1 MKNYRGVIILL
12 TCILII
18 TAGCQQIKQPEASEP
33 AVVQPQPSP
42 SAEAILIAPVAGNT
56 LETEGMTLLT
66 EFSAD
71 LDMDNSEEK
80 IELYT
85 AAGRDE
91 NGEMVWD
98 DGQNWILAVRDG
110 EKAYPLLSQ
119 YVQLGSVYFTVSNKG
134 ADQIPNIT
142 VIVPTGASFS
152 ITGYS
157 YDKEGDCY
165 KGELLYRSAD
175 DNWLYSSIPGYR

>member
-1 MKNYRGVIILL
+1 MKNHWYAIILL
-12 TCILII
+12 ILILVL
-18 TAGCQQIKQPEASEP
+18 TTGCQQSKQPEAIEP
-33 AVVQPQPSP
+33 TVSQPQPSP
-42 SAEAILIAPVAGNT
+42 IAEAIVIAPVAGNT
-56 LETEGMTLLT
+56 LETEGMTLIT

-91 NGEMVWD
+91 NGVLAWD

-110 EKAYPLLSQ
+110 DKAYPLISQ
-119 YVQLGSVYFTVSNKG
+119 YVQLGSVYFTVSEKG
-134 ADQIPNIT
+134 TDQAPNIT
-142 VIVPTGASFS
+142 VMIPTGASFKM
-152 ITGYS
+152 TGYK

-165 KGELLYRSAD
+165 KGELLYKSAD

>member
-1 MKNYRGVIILL
+1 MKNYRYVIILL
-12 TCILII
+12 TFMLVL
-18 TAGCQQIKQPEASEP
+18 TTGCQQNKPPEAVKP
-33 AVVQPQPSP
+33 TIVQPQPAP
-42 SAEAILIAPVAGNT
+42 SGEAIVIAPVAGNT
-56 LETEGMTLLT
+56 LETAGMTLIT
-66 EFSAD
+66 EFSSD

-85 AAGRDE
+85 AAERDE
-91 NGEMVWD
+91 NGEIGWD

-110 EKAYPLLSQ
+110 DKAYPLLSQ
-119 YVQLGSVYFTVSNKG
+119 YVQLGLVYFTVSNKG

-142 VIVPTGASFS
+142 VMVPTGASFNM
-152 ITGYS
+152 TGYA

-165 KGELLYRSAD
+165 KGKLLYESAD

>member
-1 MKNYRGVIILL
+1 MKNYRYVIILL
-12 TCILII
+12 AFMLVLT
-18 TAGCQQIKQPEASEP
+18 TGCQQSKQPEAVEP
-33 AVVQPQPSP
+33 TIVQPQPSP
-42 SAEAILIAPVAGNT
+42 SAEAIVVAPVAGNT
-56 LETEGMTLLT
+56 LETEGMTLIT

-71 LDMDNSEEK
+71 LDMDASEEK

-110 EKAYPLLSQ
+110 DKAYPLISQ
-119 YVQLGSVYFTVSNKG
+119 YVQLGSVYFTVSNKE
-134 ADQIPNIT
+134 ADQAQNIT

-152 ITGYS
+152 MTGYA

-165 KGELLYRSAD
+165 KGKLLYKSDD
-175 DNWLYSSIPGYR
+175 DNWIYSSIPGYR